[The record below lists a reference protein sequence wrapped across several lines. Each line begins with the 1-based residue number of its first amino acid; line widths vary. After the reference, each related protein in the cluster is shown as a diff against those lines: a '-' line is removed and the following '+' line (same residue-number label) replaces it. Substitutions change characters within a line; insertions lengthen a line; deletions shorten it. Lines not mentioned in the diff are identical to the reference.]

1 MKFEFSPD
9 FFRALGSGIM
19 QRSTSRINNTF
30 MRRFKSY
37 FGTGWFYCSL
47 LWELSWKPVYNLP
60 NIARPEHLL
69 WALMHMKLYST
80 ENVLASLA
88 NCDEKTFRKW
98 SKIFREV
105 LANVMEEKVSEG

>member
-1 MKFEFSPD
+1 
-9 FFRALGSGIM
+9 M
-19 QRSTSRINNTF
+19 QRSSSHISNTF
-30 MRRFKSY
+30 RRRFKSY
-37 FGTGWFYCSL
+37 FGTNWFYCSL
-47 LWELSWKPVYNLP
+47 LWELSWKPGYNLP